1 MQSSIPEVS
10 PTKENPPDSISEM
23 CQQLTQGLSALTTQ
37 SPDPF
42 ASAPGGQS
50 TTTAAVHSTTPP
62 CAPPVA
68 APQTQP
74 PSTGTGE
81 ANIHCI
87 PTSYYCRDGLPAA
100 FDVRRMLYLLAWQC
114 TVV

>member
-42 ASAPGGQS
+42 ASAPGGQP
-50 TTTAAVHSTTPP
+50 TTAAVHSTTPA
-62 CAPPVA
+62 CAPSTA

-74 PSTGTGE
+74 PSTGMV
-81 ANIHCI
+81 
-87 PTSYYCRDGLPAA
+87 Y
-100 FDVRRMLYLLAWQC
+100 
-114 TVV
+114 

>member
-42 ASAPGGQS
+42 SSAPGSQS
-50 TTTAAVHSTTPP
+50 TTAATVHS
-62 CAPPVA
+62 A
-68 APQTQP
+68 QQP
-74 PSTGTGE
+74 NTGAGIC
-81 ANIHCI
+81 N
-87 PTSYYCRDGLPAA
+87 L
-100 FDVRRMLYLLAWQC
+100 LYFLI
-114 TVV
+114 

>member
-50 TTTAAVHSTTPP
+50 RTSATVHSATPP
-62 CAPPVA
+62 SAPPLTA
-68 APQTQP
+68 LQAQQP
-74 PSTGTGE
+74 GTATG
-81 ANIHCI
+81 NCI
-87 PTSYYCRDGLPAA
+87 VNLP
-100 FDVRRMLYLLAWQC
+100 
-114 TVV
+114 